1 MIGKDLTLNALD
13 TPILSPTPERFV
25 VRRPLSLSIIM
36 LACILTLATCRGN
49 AKDDPIPPDPDKPAT
64 LRIYVSGESIERRN
78 HFVASPFIS
87 GGALNNRG
95 GGTAR
100 NDNEEY
106 GWMNP
111 LSDRLRLRNPQ
122 LTIEFVGAETWLDA
136 EDSPYTGTYPS
147 TTPGATSAISGTSI
161 PSWLEQRRGELEA
174 RTHCYNVAFVSRGGN
189 DFGNDND
196 ADFKASLKELVLLV
210 AQGSN
215 CETNPRIYV
224 TGHMPDDQRGDSNDP
239 PDAEYVAL
247 QRHCYVD
254 RVREAVDELKASN
267 PSLRVSFVDM
277 YTPFTQNQ
285 KTTAFPNEIWSTGGV
300 PDFQKIGREGDLR
313 HPRRL
318 ASIYAGE
325 LVADAMDLEP

>member
-1 MIGKDLTLNALD
+1 MIEKDFPLNALD
-13 TPILSPTPERFV
+13 TPIIAPTPERFV
-25 VRRPLSLSIIM
+25 GYPLLSLSAFM
-36 LACILTLATCRGN
+36 LACILTLAACRGD
-49 AKDDPIPPDPDKPAT
+49 APDDPIPPDPKPPAT
-64 LRIYVSGESIERRN
+64 MRIYVAGESIERRN
-78 HFVASPFIS
+78 HFVVSPFLG
-87 GGALNNRG
+87 GGALNDRG
-95 GGTAR
+95 GGAAR
-100 NDNEEY
+100 NDNDEY
-106 GWMNP
+106 GWMIP

-122 LTIEFVGAETWLDA
+122 LTIEFVGAGTWLDA

-147 TTPGATSAISGTSI
+147 TTPGRTSAISGTDI
-161 PSWLEQRRGELEA
+161 PSWLEQRRGELQA

-189 DFGNDND
+189 DFGNDDD
-196 ADFKASLKELVLLV
+196 AGFKARLKELVLL
-210 AQGSN
+210 AAHGSN

-239 PDAEYVAL
+239 PDAEYVAR

-254 RVREAVDELKASN
+254 RVLAAVDELKASD

-277 YTPFTQNQ
+277 YTPFIQNK

-300 PDFQKIGREGDLR
+300 PDFHKIGRQGDLM

-325 LVADAMDLEP
+325 LAADAMDLVP